1 MKFPFAALAACLCL
15 PLQAEVLRDEVTF
28 ESDWPSLPSTDPLL
42 FLLDSG
48 EHRCPGGTYPDC
60 DDANMSISRGLEIYS
75 CMGNSVPYDSR
86 VEGTTWIQINGN
98 TNMEG
103 TGVGWGVFK
112 MVPSVS
118 CNKDWL
124 DDPEVY
130 WEGSWQ
136 GKRKKVSD
144 DPPLWI
150 EIIEVV
156 GRGVGG
162 DLEGQK
168 LHATEVLTSYTR
180 DLIPNELL
188 GINEPESIVYAVIK
202 SKAE

>member
-1 MKFPFAALAACLCL
+1 MKFLFAALAVCLCL

-28 ESDWPSLPSTDPLL
+28 ESDWPSLPLTDPLL
-42 FLLDSG
+42 FLLDPG
-48 EHRCPGGTYPDC
+48 EHSCPGGTYPDC
-60 DDANMSISRGLEIYS
+60 DDANMSITRGLEIYA

-86 VEGTTWIQINGN
+86 VEGTAWIQINGN
-98 TNMEG
+98 TDMDGN
-103 TGVGWGVFK
+103 GVGWGVFK
-112 MVPSVS
+112 LVPSVNCS
-118 CNKDWL
+118 EDWL

-136 GKRKKVSD
+136 GNRNKVSD

-188 GINEPESIVYAVIK
+188 GIDEPESIVHAVIK